1 MIKQASMAGNK
12 MKPRLSVHCSAIKM
26 VKAKCGIRHM
36 E

>member
-1 MIKQASMAGNK
+1 MIKQASIAGNEI
-12 MKPRLSVHCSAIKM
+12 KPRLSVHCPVIKM